1 LIFSID
7 SIKLVF
13 NNRVNRNNQENRN
26 NQNNHMINAV
36 VIDDEPVARKGIA
49 SYVEQTP
56 FLHLAGTAKSA
67 LEANDFLRENDVDL
81 LFLDIEMPDLTGVEF
96 MRSLKN
102 PPAVIFTTA
111 YRDYATEGFELD
123 AIDYLVKPIS
133 MQRFLKA
140 ANKAQTLFEA
150 KNTPKAIPVST
161 TAKDHFF
168 IKSDGQ
174 YIKIKLDDVLYFE
187 SERDY
192 IFIHTVGKRYMTL
205 LTLKQLELELQSEK
219 FVRVHRSFIV
229 AIEKVDLLEG
239 NMIYIKDKRIPVS
252 RGMQES
258 VFKLLIEGKLWKRDM

>member
-1 LIFSID
+1 MN
-7 SIKLVF
+7 K
-13 NNRVNRNNQENRN
+13 
-26 NQNNHMINAV
+26 INAL

-56 FLHLAGTAKSA
+56 FLHLTGTAKSA
-67 LEANDFLRENDVDL
+67 LEANDFLRENAVDL

-123 AIDYLVKPIS
+123 AVDYLVKPIS

-140 ANKAQTLFEA
+140 ANKALTLFEA
-150 KNTPKAIPVST
+150 KNTTKNT
-161 TAKDHFF
+161 TRTPTTETTNKDHFF

-192 IFIHTVGKRYMTL
+192 IFIHTKEKRYMTL
-205 LTLKQLELELQSEK
+205 LTLKQLEQELPNEQ
-219 FVRVHRSFIV
+219 FIRVHRSFIV
-229 AIEKVDLLEG
+229 SIEKVDLLEG

-258 VFKLLIEGKLWKRDM
+258 VFKLLVEGKLWKRDM

>member
-1 LIFSID
+1 M
-7 SIKLVF
+7 IKSL
-13 NNRVNRNNQENRN
+13 
-26 NQNNHMINAV
+26 

-67 LEANDFLRENDVDL
+67 LEANDFLRENEVDL

-123 AIDYLVKPIS
+123 AVDYLVKPIS

-140 ANKAQTLFEA
+140 ANKALANFEKEQATLSVVEPS
-150 KNTPKAIPVST
+150 N
-161 TAKDHFF
+161 KDHFF

-174 YIKIKLDDVLYFE
+174 YIKIKLEDVLFFE

-192 IFIHTVGKRYMTL
+192 IFIHTQQKRYMTL
-205 LTLKQLELELQSEK
+205 LTLKQLEQELPKEK
-219 FVRVHRSFIV
+219 FIRVHRSFI
-229 AIEKVDLLEG
+229 ISLDKVDSLEG
-239 NMIYIKDKRIPVS
+239 NLIYIKDKRIPVS
-252 RGMQES
+252 RAMQDA
-258 VFKLLIEGKLWKRDM
+258 VFKLLVEGKLWKRDM